1 MPPLNEGRR
10 CTATSSST
18 GTRCR
23 AYAIKG
29 GTVCRMHGGSAPQV
43 KAKASRNVAE
53 QKAAEAVNRFALPR
67 NVPPAQALLEAIQVA
82 AGALVFIQSKVSELS
97 DEEVAGMLTS
107 RQSESI
113 GDDGVRTVTI
123 EKYTSVNVW
132 VKLLKEW
139 QDHLAKL
146 VKTTMEAGVAERQI
160 KVMEHTVALFSSAL
174 RGILKDLD
182 IPWDDKTREVVR
194 RHLMDVDIDPQEDND
209 IIRTA

>member
-1 MPPLNEGRR
+1 MSSLNEGRR

-53 QKAAEAVNRFALPR
+53 QKAAESVNRFALPR

-107 RQSESI
+107 RQSESV
-113 GDDGVRTVTI
+113 G
-123 EKYTSVNVW
+123 
-132 VKLLKEW
+132 
-139 QDHLAKL
+139 
-146 VKTTMEAGVAERQI
+146 
-160 KVMEHTVALFSSAL
+160 
-174 RGILKDLD
+174 
-182 IPWDDKTREVVR
+182 
-194 RHLMDVDIDPQEDND
+194 
-209 IIRTA
+209 